1 MAVFM
6 PCSPAWLGI
15 GVRTVCRAVCSHLRR
30 FRRCRSVEVA
40 LFFGSPF
47 RRLRRLVVVK
57 VLVVD
62 DSAFVRRSLIS
73 IMERDEDIQVV
84 ASASNGEEAIAKAK
98 QYDPDVI
105 TMDVE
110 MPKMNGLQ
118 ALEKIMK
125 ECPCPVMMV
134 SSLTSEGANV
144 TLRALDLGALDFM
157 PKLSSGSLS
166 DMQRL
171 ESELN
176 SKLKALAR
184 RKAFMRLKFKNA
196 VTTAA
201 KVATAPRSV
210 PSPSSAARANA
221 GPFDLVAI
229 GVSTGGPP
237 AVQKV
242 LAALP
247 GAFPVPILI
256 AQHMPA
262 AFTGPFAARLNGLS
276 QLTAKEAEPA
286 ERVKAGHVYIC
297 PGGKH
302 LRLENR
308 GGTLTAVVTEEPKT
322 ALYKPSANVLMET
335 VGLALGR
342 RALCV
347 MLTGMGSDG
356 LEGTKV
362 LKAKGGWAI
371 AQNESSCVVYGMPKA
386 IIDANL
392 ADEIV
397 DINDMASA
405 ILAHFV
411 GRV

>member
-1 MAVFM
+1 M
-6 PCSPAWLGI
+6 
-15 GVRTVCRAVCSHLRR
+15 
-30 FRRCRSVEVA
+30 
-40 LFFGSPF
+40 
-47 RRLRRLVVVK
+47 VK

-62 DSAFVRRSLIS
+62 DSAFVRRSLIT
-73 IMERDEDIQVV
+73 IIEKDKDIHVV
-84 ASASNGEEAIAKAK
+84 ATASNGEEAIAKAR

-110 MPKMNGLQ
+110 MPKMNGLE
-118 ALEKIMK
+118 ALERIMK
-125 ECPCPVMMV
+125 ENPCPVIMV
-134 SSLTSEGANV
+134 SSLTSEGADT

-157 PKLSSGSLS
+157 PKLNSGALP
-166 DMQRL
+166 DMKRL
-171 ESELN
+171 ETELN
-176 SKLKALAR
+176 AKLKALAR

-196 VTTAA
+196 AGANARAAASAARPVSPARPAPVTTQ
-201 KVATAPRSV
+201 APRS
-210 PSPSSAARANA
+210 SA
-221 GPFDLVAI
+221 GPFDVVAI

-242 LAALP
+242 LTALP
-247 GAFPVPILI
+247 GNFPVPILI

-262 AFTGPFAARLNGLS
+262 AFTGPFATRLDGLCK
-276 QLTAKEAEPA
+276 LTVKEAEA
-286 ERVKAGHVYIC
+286 SERVKAGHVYIC

-308 GGTLTAVVTEEPKT
+308 GGTLTAVVTEEPKS

-347 MLTGMGSDG
+347 MLTGMGNDG
-356 LEGTKV
+356 FEGAKV

-371 AQNESSCVVYGMPKA
+371 AQNEASCVVYGMPKA
-386 IIDANL
+386 IVDGGL
-392 ADEIV
+392 ADEII

-405 ILAHFV
+405 ILAHFS

>member
-1 MAVFM
+1 MF
-6 PCSPAWLGI
+6 
-15 GVRTVCRAVCSHLRR
+15 R
-30 FRRCRSVEVA
+30 FTTAGWRDISV
-40 LFFGSPF
+40 L
-47 RRLRRLVVVK
+47 K

-62 DSAFVRRSLIS
+62 DSAFVRRSLIG
-73 IMERDEDIQVV
+73 IIEKDKDIQVV
-84 ASASNGEEAIAKAK
+84 ATASNGEEAIAKAK

-105 TMDVE
+105 TLDVE

-125 ECPCPVMMV
+125 EAPCPVIMV
-134 SSLTSEGANV
+134 SSLTSEGADV

-157 PKLSSGSLS
+157 PKLGGAGT
-166 DMQRL
+166 DMQTL
-171 ESELN
+171 EAELT

-184 RKAFMRLKFKNA
+184 RKAFMRLRFKNA
-196 VTTAA
+196 A
-201 KVATAPRSV
+201 
-210 PSPSSAARANA
+210 SAAALRAAPAAAPLRPEARGHA

-242 LAALP
+242 LSALP
-247 GAFPVPILI
+247 GNFPVPILI
-256 AQHMPA
+256 GQHMPA
-262 AFTGPFAARLNGLS
+262 AFTGPFASRLHGLS
-276 QLTAKEAEPA
+276 KLTVKEAEA
-286 ERVKAGHVYIC
+286 IERVKAGHAYIC

-308 GGTLTAVVTEEPKT
+308 GGVLSAVVTEEPKS
-322 ALYKPSANVLMET
+322 ALYKPSANVLMES
-335 VGLALGR
+335 VGIALGR

-347 MLTGMGSDG
+347 MLTGMGNDG
-356 LEGTKV
+356 LEGAKV

-371 AQNESSCVVYGMPKA
+371 AQSEASCVVYGMPKA
-386 IIDANL
+386 IVDAGL

-405 ILAHFV
+405 ILAHFA

>member
-1 MAVFM
+1 M
-6 PCSPAWLGI
+6 
-15 GVRTVCRAVCSHLRR
+15 
-30 FRRCRSVEVA
+30 
-40 LFFGSPF
+40 
-47 RRLRRLVVVK
+47 VK

-62 DSAFVRRSLIS
+62 DSAFVRRSLTT
-73 IMERDEDIQVV
+73 IMEKDKDIKIV
-84 ASASNGEEAIAKAK
+84 ATATNGEEAVAKAK

-118 ALEKIMK
+118 ALERIMK
-125 ECPCPVMMV
+125 ESPCPVMMV
-134 SSLTSEGANV
+134 SSLTSEGADT

-157 PKLSSGSLS
+157 PKLNSSAL
-166 DMQRL
+166 DTARL
-171 ESELN
+171 EAELPA
-176 SKLKALAR
+176 KLKALAR
-184 RKAFMRLKFKNA
+184 RKAFLRLKFRNVLGGTA
-196 VTTAA
+196 VPPPAA
-201 KVATAPRSV
+201 GAPLPRPVSRV
-210 PSPSSAARANA
+210 GV

-242 LAALP
+242 LSALP
-247 GAFPVPILI
+247 GNFPVPILI

-262 AFTGPFAARLNGLS
+262 SFTGPFATRLDGLCA
-276 QLTAKEAEPA
+276 LTVKEAEPA
-286 ERVKAGHVYIC
+286 ERVKPAHAYIC

-308 GGTLTAVVTEEPKT
+308 GGTMTAVVTEEPKE

-335 VGLALGR
+335 VGNTLGR

-347 MLTGMGSDG
+347 MLTGMGNDG

-362 LKAKGGWAI
+362 LKGKGGWAI
-371 AQNESSCVVYGMPKA
+371 AQNEASCVVYGMPKA
-386 IIDANL
+386 IVDNNL

-397 DINDMASA
+397 DINDMTAT
-405 ILAHFV
+405 ILAHFA
-411 GRV
+411 GRMQA

>member
-1 MAVFM
+1 M
-6 PCSPAWLGI
+6 I
-15 GVRTVCRAVCSHLRR
+15 
-30 FRRCRSVEVA
+30 
-40 LFFGSPF
+40 
-47 RRLRRLVVVK
+47 K

-62 DSAFVRRSLIS
+62 DSAFVRRTLVGI
-73 IMERDEDIQVV
+73 IEKDKDIQVV
-84 ASASNGEEAIAKAK
+84 ATASNGEEAVAKAK

-118 ALEKIMK
+118 ALEHIMK
-125 ECPCPVMMV
+125 EHPCPVIMV
-134 SSLTSEGANV
+134 STLTSEGADV

-157 PKLSSGSLS
+157 PKLNAGSAS
-166 DMQRL
+166 DMQHL

-176 SKLKALAR
+176 PKLKALAR
-184 RKAFMRLKFKNA
+184 RKAFMRLKFRNTTGTA
-196 VTTAA
+196 TAA
-201 KVATAPRSV
+201 GTATVRPAPKGG
-210 PSPSSAARANA
+210 A

-242 LAALP
+242 LSALP
-247 GAFPVPILI
+247 GNFPAPILI

-262 AFTGPFAARLNGLS
+262 AFTGPFAVRLDGLCELS
-276 QLTAKEAEPA
+276 VKEAEPV

-308 GGTLTAVVTEEPKT
+308 GGVLTAVVTEEPKT

-342 RALCV
+342 RALGV
-347 MLTGMGSDG
+347 TLTGMGNDG

-371 AQNESSCVVYGMPKA
+371 AQNEASCVVYGMPKA
-386 IIDANL
+386 VVDANL

-397 DINDMASA
+397 DINDMAA
-405 ILAHFV
+405 TILAHFA